1 MKRFGIHHTNFRKPS
16 DEAPNQKI
24 TASKNT
30 LPTATPMAVAEPE
43 PIWGP
48 KSGAKERRTLAAG
61 ESPLSKKDGALPPL
75 PPMSRAQVHEF
86 IKQYFPPGF
95 PLPK

>member
-1 MKRFGIHHTNFRKPS
+1 MKQFGNKHSNFRKPS

-24 TASKNT
+24 TASKNS
-30 LPTATPMAVAEPE
+30 LPTATPMPSAEADSSWNDKPLA
-43 PIWGP
+43 
-48 KSGAKERRTLAAG
+48 SNRRTLAAG
-61 ESPLSKKDGALPPL
+61 TSPLSSKAGALPPL
-75 PPMSRAQVHEF
+75 PPMNRAQINEF